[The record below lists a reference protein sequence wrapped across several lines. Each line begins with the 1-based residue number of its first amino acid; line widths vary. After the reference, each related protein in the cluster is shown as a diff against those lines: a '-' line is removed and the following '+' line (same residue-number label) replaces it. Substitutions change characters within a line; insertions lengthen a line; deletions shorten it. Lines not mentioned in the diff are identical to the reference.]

1 MLLSDLQTYG
11 GVDTSRSRTVEGP
24 TGTAYI
30 LLFEDNDN
38 GILLLGGANQAW
50 EPPPLASEGSAL
62 RQAIAESSVVM
73 LQREIPEYVNVEVA
87 RAARELGRPVFM
99 DVGGTD
105 APLDAGLVPYIS
117 VIAPNETELTFISGV
132 ETAEGGSTSQARV
145 RAAVAALRARFA
157 AGGNTSVEVL
167 VTLGQHGCVHFGPEW
182 AEGAAPDA
190 AGRVPH
196 ETGMGSF
203 PLATEDGRPRD
214 TTGAGDCFRGCF
226 AAARYGEGKSLREAL
241 RWAAAAG
248 SLAVEVHG
256 AMPSMPTREAIQAR
270 AAGEPSVGLFPAF

>member
-1 MLLSDLQTYG
+1 MAPPFEQKTGGKGANAAAAAGQTLGCELVCQFGRASAAANAMLLSDLQTYG

-157 AGGNTSVEVL
+157 AGGNTAASTSGRSGRRARRRTRRAGCRTRRAWAVSRWQPR
-167 VTLGQHGCVHFGPEW
+167 TAGHGTPR
-182 AEGAAPDA
+182 ALATASGAASRPHDTA
-190 AGRVPH
+190 RGRA
-196 ETGMGSF
+196 S
-203 PLATEDGRPRD
+203 
-214 TTGAGDCFRGCF
+214 
-226 AAARYGEGKSLREAL
+226 ARR
-241 RWAAAAG
+241 
-248 SLAVEVHG
+248 
-256 AMPSMPTREAIQAR
+256 
-270 AAGEPSVGLFPAF
+270 